1 MPNQTPLRVIF
12 AGTPEFAAVH
22 LRYLLDH
29 HCCEIVAVFT
39 QPDRPAGRGKK
50 LTASPVK
57 EVALAHQLPV
67 CQPSSLRDKSAQEH
81 ICQLSADLMIVVAYG
96 LILPGV
102 VLETPR
108 LGCINVHASLL
119 PRWRGAAPIQRA
131 IEAGDT
137 ETGITIM
144 QMDEG
149 LDTGDILLASRC
161 SIEATDTGAS
171 LQGKLLALG
180 GPALESALGCI
191 ANHALAPCK
200 QDDSKSNYA
209 SKITKAEARLDWGL
223 PADVLERKIRA
234 FNPFPVAYF
243 GTGENSTRIWQAQ
256 VVNQPS
262 PAAPGTVLHSGKE
275 GIRVATGKN
284 QLLLQQLQQP
294 GKKVMSAQDVL
305 NGHASHFTVGSLL
318 S

>member
-1 MPNQTPLRVIF
+1 MPNQMPLRVIF
-12 AGTPEFAAVH
+12 TGTPEFAAGY

-29 HCCEIVAVFT
+29 HCGDIVAVFT

-57 EVALAHQLPV
+57 EVALAHRVPV
-67 CQPSSLRDKSAQEH
+67 CQPASLRDMAAQELIH
-81 ICQLSADLMIVVAYG
+81 QLAADLMIVVAYG
-96 LILPGV
+96 LILPKV
-102 VLETPR
+102 VLGIPR

-149 LDTGDILLASRC
+149 LDTGDMLLTTRC
-161 SIEATDTGAS
+161 AITADETGSS
-171 LQGKLLALG
+171 LHDKLLV
-180 GPALESALGCI
+180 LGCPTLVTTLQQI
-191 ANHALAPCK
+191 AAGTPQRIK
-200 QDDSKSNYA
+200 QDATQSNYA
-209 SKITKAEARLDWGL
+209 PKITKAESRLDWGL
-223 PADVLERKIRA
+223 PADMLERKIRA

-243 GTGENSTRIWQAQ
+243 GTGENSTRIWQAK
-256 VVNQPS
+256 VVSQLS
-262 PAAPGTVLHSGKE
+262 TAVPGTILHSGKE
-275 GIRVATGKN
+275 GILVATGKN
-284 QLLLQQLQQP
+284 QLLLQQLQLP

-305 NGHASHFTVGSLL
+305 NGHASHFAAGNLL